1 MYKKIFKV
9 IFSVSLLCFSFY
21 YTKLAVDIVK
31 NNNPIMK
38 TIKKEKSKYEVSSVD
53 AEVVDDTIIPGVV
66 GLEVNVSKSFN
77 KMFNYGEYHDSLYTF
92 NEAKPAVSISQY
104 YDKYINHGREE
115 LMEVA
120 LVFVVERD
128 DDIIDLLTA
137 LSDDHIEATFFIDGL
152 FIENNKNFVLNMIEE
167 GYEVEVASYNGNYQE
182 LYFKTAVS
190 FLDEIRGAKGSFC
203 YSDYKKSKILNLC
216 KKLELHTVIPS
227 IHARTSPYQ
236 EIKNNLAGGSI
247 IRMSNKIDEL
257 EVSVN
262 YIKQRGYNLVRLDQ
276 LLSES

>member
-1 MYKKIFKV
+1 MYKKVFKV
-9 IFSVSLLCFSFY
+9 ILSVSLLCFSFY

-38 TIKKEKSKYEVSSVD
+38 TIKKEKGKYEVSSVN
-53 AEVVDDTIIPGVV
+53 AEIIDDTIIPGVA

-77 KMFNYGEYHDSLYTF
+77 KMFNYGRYHDSLYTF

-115 LMEVA
+115 VMEVA

-128 DDIIDLLTA
+128 DDIIDLLTV
-137 LSDDHIEATFFIDGL
+137 LSDHHIEATFFIDGL

-182 LYFKTAVS
+182 LYFKTAVGL
-190 FLDEIRGAKGSFC
+190 LDEIRKTKGSFC

-227 IHARTSPYQ
+227 ILARTSPYQ
-236 EIKNNLAGGSI
+236 EIKNNLVGGSI
-247 IRMSNKIDEL
+247 IRMSNRVDEL
-257 EVSVN
+257 EVSIN
-262 YIKQRGYNLVRLDQ
+262 YIKQRGYNLVRLDK